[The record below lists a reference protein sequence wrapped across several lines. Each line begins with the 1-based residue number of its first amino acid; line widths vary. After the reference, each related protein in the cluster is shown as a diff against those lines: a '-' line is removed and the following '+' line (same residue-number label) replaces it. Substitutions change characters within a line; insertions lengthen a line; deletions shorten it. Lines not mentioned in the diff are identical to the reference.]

1 MRVIPK
7 IRYKTKFHQPF
18 YTVLFIKIDKNGF
31 PKFLIYENNAWLWF
45 SAKYFEPF
53 ESYSKE

>member
-7 IRYKTKFHQPF
+7 IRYKTKFHQSF
-18 YTVLFIKIDKNGF
+18 YTVFFIKTDKNGF

-45 SAKYFEPF
+45 SAKYFEPY
-53 ESYSKE
+53 EE